1 MRTSTG
7 EQHNGLEAQITAILG
22 HDRQVDQRDI
32 YREQVSGTL
41 HHTKRPALHAL
52 LEQLAAGDV
61 VYCYRI
67 DRIGRSTIDLL
78 TIVER
83 IKDAGARFV
92 SISDGIDTQSG
103 MVADVFL
110 SVLGSIATYER
121 QLISERTKRSLQ
133 VLKDRG
139 VALGRPKKMTPVVV
153 RQVQALHDDPD
164 LSVRD
169 VCGTLGISRSSYY
182 QALKASA

>member
-1 MRTSTG
+1 MS
-7 EQHNGLEAQITAILG
+7 AILA
-22 HDRQVDQRDI
+22 HDGQVDRRDVFV
-32 YREQVSGTL
+32 EQVSGAV
-41 HHTKRPALHAL
+41 HHTKRPELHAL
-52 LEQLAAGDV
+52 LDQLAAGDV

-83 IKDAGARFV
+83 IKGAGARFV

-103 MVADVFL
+103 IVADVFL

-121 QLISERTKRSLQ
+121 QLVSERTKRSLQ

-139 VALGRPKKMTPVVV
+139 VQLGRPRKITPVVI
-153 RQVQALHDDPD
+153 RQVQALHDDPS

-169 VCGTLGISRSSYY
+169 ICGTLGISRSSYY
-182 QALKASA
+182 EALKASA